1 MKKTLKFLIVALV
14 AVAAVQFTS
23 CESCSRG
30 VKSIKSD
37 FGGGLNRTLTVYD
50 YNGDTI
56 KTYTGKFDI
65 RDNGADN
72 QVFFDLNGKRI
83 WIQGGIVISEE
94 K

>member
-1 MKKTLKFLIVALV
+1 MKKILITML
-14 AVAAVQFTS
+14 AVICVLNFTS
-23 CESCSRG
+23 CESFSRD
-30 VKSIKSD
+30 IKSVTSD
-37 FGGGLNRTLTVYD
+37 FCGGLERTLVVLDYD
-50 YNGDTI
+50 GDTI
-56 KTYTGKFDI
+56 VTYEGKFDI